1 MSEIKS
7 DIGTFLT
14 GHQAQAIHPVPAAL
28 ANQRGPSCGF
38 YALAY
43 VLNYWH
49 ARFELLGGKY
59 KTEKPLPARTNM
71 DAPKQDPND
80 RKLRDAAAKAKVYTS
95 LRQYGKF
102 NHLTVLGSVFNAD
115 DLVKVAQ
122 GEHSQYA
129 GQFDARAVGVTT
141 DNFGALVKRLLDWE
155 CPIIV
160 PYDVSVDTATEGEPV
175 NKGGD
180 AAHWVAIIG
189 HYQVAQEDYVVYFNW
204 GGFYTAKLQAFA
216 VSNAQ
221 LTSNRHLTF
230 AKYKITAEHDG
241 YVYKSDYMRKNRAR
255 ADTRSFQQSADDQ
268 MSGETIKLDRI
279 TTVSKRM
286 HNPEFNDP
294 TMQGK
299 QKGQLDQMDGRNRTV
314 VGGLRNKVVVV
325 FRKEDTDD
333 IAKALA
339 G

>member
-1 MSEIKS
+1 MSEIQG

-14 GHQAQAIHPVPAAL
+14 NHRAQAIHPVPAAL
-28 ANQRGPSCGF
+28 ADQRGPSCGF

-49 ARFELLGGKY
+49 ARFELMGGKY
-59 KTEKPLPARTNM
+59 KTEKPLPPRTNV
-71 DAPKQDPND
+71 DAPKQAPND
-80 RKLRDAAAKAKVYTS
+80 RMSRDADAKAKVYTS
-95 LRQYGKF
+95 LRQYGKY

-122 GEHSQYA
+122 GENSQYA
-129 GQFDARAVGVTT
+129 GQFDARAVAVHT
-141 DNFGALVKRLLDWE
+141 DNFGPLIRRLLEWE

-160 PYDVSVDTATEGEPV
+160 PFDVSVDAANEGEPV

-189 HYQVAQEDYVVYFNW
+189 HYKVAEDDYVVYFNW
-204 GGFYTAKLQAFA
+204 GAFHTAKLQAFA
-216 VSNAQ
+216 VSNGQ

-230 AKYKITAEHDG
+230 AKYRITALQDG
-241 YVYKSDYMRKNRAR
+241 YVFKSDYMRKDTAR
-255 ADTRSFQQSADDQ
+255 ATVRSMQQWADKEPN
-268 MSGETIKLDRI
+268 GEILKLDRI
-279 TTVSKRM
+279 TTKSKRL

-294 TMQGK
+294 TAQGARE
-299 QKGQLDQMDGRNRTV
+299 GLLDDLDGRSRTV
-314 VGGLRNKVVVV
+314 VGGLRNKVVVA

-333 IAKALA
+333 IAKVLA